1 MNDYWGIPEKEYE
14 ISLLEFARQPLYD
27 SGYSVLEEKVEVC
40 SGAGALTLT
49 AIIKTGCELIGLY
62 IHDGPRQRK
71 KRGSPIIRVL
81 RLLPEIKNVE
91 KLRKFIIMH
100 QDDFH
105 IILEHENRD
114 LREKA
119 EIELLQIYSNL
130 YDSRIRDLYE
140 NDLSSAADVLRV
152 RLRKESQGLYGF
164 YHLD

>member
-14 ISLLEFARQPLYD
+14 ISLMQFARQPLSD

-49 AIIKTGCELIGLY
+49 AIIKKDTELMGLY

-81 RLLPEIKNVE
+81 GLLPEIQNVE

-100 QDDFH
+100 ENGFY
-105 IILEHENRD
+105 IILEHKNTILRD
-114 LREKA
+114 KA
-119 EIELLQIYSNL
+119 EIDLLQIYSNL
-130 YDSRIRDLYE
+130 YDSKIRDLYE
-140 NDLSSAADVLRV
+140 NDLSSAADILRV
-152 RLRKESQGLYGF
+152 RLRKESQA
-164 YHLD
+164 